1 MANTAQARKR
11 ARQSEKR
18 RQHNAALK
26 SEMRTSIKKV
36 RKLILAGDKAGAQAA
51 LSGADIRY
59 IVGQSMSSQ
68 WVFVTRGDISRVE
81 DLKGKRIGSQWR
93 ITRAAIDEFLK

>member
-26 SEMRTSIKKV
+26 SEMRTAIKKV
-36 RKLILAGDKAGAQAA
+36 RKIIANGDKAAAQAA
-51 LSGADIRY
+51 LNESVSVIDSAAGKGVVHRNTVARNK
-59 IVGQSMSSQ
+59 
-68 WVFVTRGDISRVE
+68 SR
-81 DLKGKRIGSQWR
+81 LS
-93 ITRAAIDEFLK
+93 AAIKALP